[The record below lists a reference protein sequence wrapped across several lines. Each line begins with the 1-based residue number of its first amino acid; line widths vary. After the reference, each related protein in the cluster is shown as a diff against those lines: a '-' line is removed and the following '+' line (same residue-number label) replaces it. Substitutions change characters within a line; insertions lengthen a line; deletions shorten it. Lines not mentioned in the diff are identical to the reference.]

1 MEPDTL
7 YAATDSGVY
16 KTIDGGR
23 VWMLASKGL
32 PSSVVYDLAL
42 DPINTLQLYAATQ
55 LGVYRTKN
63 GGENWYPINFG
74 LPSVTQAFIDDR
86 VLEVDAT
93 GSVLY
98 AAVNMSTGSSGRIGL
113 YRAFIEPIIDVDYEF
128 DIDNETLLIES
139 TSHINE
145 VLWDQNVLELQL
157 TIAGPEGTAAR
168 TTVAVPN
175 KFLSAPFRVFVD
187 GSEVSA
193 TSKSGSISFA
203 HEHRGR
209 STVTISNE

>member
-1 MEPDTL
+1 M
-7 YAATDSGVY
+7 V
-16 KTIDGGR
+16 
-23 VWMLASKGL
+23 ASAGL
-32 PSSVVYDLAL
+32 PSDVVYDLAL
-42 DPINTLQLYAATQ
+42 DPINTLQIYASTD

-63 GGENWYPINFG
+63 GGENWYPVNLG
-74 LPSVTQAFIDDR
+74 LPAIAPAFVEGDPGSSRFDR

-93 GSVLY
+93 GRVLY
-98 AAVNMSTGSSGRIGL
+98 AAVNTDTGRGGRLDL
-113 YRAFIEPIIDVDYEF
+113 YRAVMHPLIVLGYEF
-128 DIDNETLLIES
+128 ELDSETMLVES
-139 TSHINE
+139 TSHVYE

-209 STVTISNE
+209 STVTISEQ